1 MRSKIFRSTFF
12 VAIIVFLSCL
22 VLIMGVLNE
31 YFVNIQ
37 EKQLKSE
44 LVLASTG
51 VEKSGVSYLKK
62 IKKDSERLTLVA
74 PDGTVIYDTWTD
86 ASKLENHGDRKEIK
100 EAFET
105 GIGESHRYSA
115 TFTEQTLYYAIKLP
129 SGDVLRVSTVRL
141 TMLTTILGMLQSI
154 AAVIM
159 IAFILSLVLAG
170 IVSKQI
176 AKPLNDL
183 DLDRPLESDTY
194 DELAPLLTK
203 IEHSRREIEWKKE
216 ELREKEK
223 EFDAVT
229 QNMDEGMVL
238 INKKHEVVTI
248 NPAAKRFYGYTED
261 PVGKNFLLLD
271 RDVEVSKMIDEAE
284 DKGPSERV
292 KEHQGR
298 EYQLHASR
306 ITSHQ
311 NPIGTVILIFDITE
325 KAFAERNRREFTA
338 NVSHELKSPLHSI
351 MGSAELIE
359 NGMVKPED
367 MTRFV
372 GVIRKEASR
381 LVTLIDD
388 IIQLSALDEKKD
400 LPLEEVFIKSF
411 IEEEIETLKPMAEK
425 KNVIVKCTGDEVACN
440 VSKQLLHEI
449 VYNLVDNAIKYNKD
463 NGSVEVNTS
472 SFNSGNFGS
481 AKIVVRDTGIGI
493 PPEHQPRI
501 FERFY
506 RVDKSHS
513 KEGGGTGLGLSIV
526 KHAVQYMNG
535 DVTLESKEDVG
546 TTITVVLPVKN

>member
-1 MRSKIFRSTFF
+1 
-12 VAIIVFLSCL
+12 
-22 VLIMGVLNE
+22 MGVLNE

>member
-74 PDGTVIYDTWTD
+74 PDGTAIYDTWTD

-105 GIGESHRYSA
+105 GIGESQRYSA

-194 DELAPLLTK
+194 DELASLLTK

-449 VYNLVDNAIKYNKD
+449 VYNLVDNAIKYNKED
-463 NGSVEVNTS
+463 GSVEINTS
-472 SFNSGNFGS
+472 YSNSGS
-481 AKIVVRDTGIGI
+481 AQIVVRDTGIGI

>member
-74 PDGTVIYDTWTD
+74 PDGTAIYDTWTD

-105 GIGESHRYSA
+105 GIGESQRYSA

-449 VYNLVDNAIKYNKD
+449 VYNLVDNAIKYNKED
-463 NGSVEVNTS
+463 GSVEINTS
-472 SFNSGNFGS
+472 YSNSGS
-481 AKIVVRDTGIGI
+481 AQIVVRDTGIGI

>member
-74 PDGTVIYDTWTD
+74 PDGTAIYDTWTD